1 MFYALAAFFY
11 SPAKQQYSQWSL
23 EVPLV
28 LATVTKTGDIMKN
41 PFDTP
46 ERKAFRETMENFVAK
61 EIAPHAFEWDEAGQV
76 PWELHQKIAALGI
89 WGFGIDEQYGGLG
102 FDDPFMR
109 MDSAVA
115 MGMCGAGGVIA
126 GLGGRGI
133 SLDPIQKLASQ
144 EIKDRCLKDIV
155 TGHKASSLGITEPS
169 GGSDVANMKTTAK
182 RDGNHWVLKGS
193 KTFITGGMESDYF
206 VIGARTG
213 GPGLTGISLFFV
225 EKNDPGFSRVPLT
238 KKMGWWASNQATLFF
253 DDCRV
258 PADRLMGQENYGFI
272 QIMNNFNYERLGLS
286 AWALGMMKVCLEDSI
301 EWAQQRET
309 FGKPMI
315 KHQVIRHK
323 IADMSAKIDAVEAY
337 LRNIC
342 WQIDQGEMPVAEICK
357 SKFFATKALEFC
369 ASEAMQI
376 LGGAGY
382 LRGNRVENVYREVKV
397 IAIGGGSEEIMRD
410 LAVRQM
416 GL

>member
-1 MFYALAAFFY
+1 M
-11 SPAKQQYSQWSL
+11 Q
-23 EVPLV
+23 
-28 LATVTKTGDIMKN
+28 N

-46 ERKAFRETMENFVAK
+46 ERKAFRETIETFVAK
-61 EIAPHAFEWDEAGQV
+61 EISPYAHEWDEAGAI
-76 PWELHQKIAALGI
+76 PAELHPKVAALGVF
-89 WGFGIDEQYGGLG
+89 GFGIDEQYGGLG

-109 MDSAVA
+109 MDYAIA
-115 MGMCGAGGVIA
+115 MSQCGAGGVPA
-126 GLGGRGI
+126 ALGGRSI
-133 SLDPIQKLASQ
+133 SLDPIQKLACA

-155 TGHKASSLGITEPS
+155 EGRKQSSLGITEPG
-169 GGSDVANMKTTAK
+169 GGSDVASLKTTAK
-182 RDGNHWVLKGS
+182 RDGNHFVINGS
-193 KTFITGGMESDYF
+193 KTFITGGMEADYF
-206 VIGARTG
+206 VIAARTG
-213 GPGLTGISLFFV
+213 GPGLAGISLFFV
-225 EKNDPGFSRVPLT
+225 DADAPGFSRTPLE
-238 KKMGWWASNQATLFF
+238 KKMGWWASNQAALYF

-258 PADRLMGQENYGFI
+258 PAENLMGEQDRGFI
-272 QIMNNFNYERLGLS
+272 SIMNNFNYERLGLS
-286 AWALGMMKVCLEDSI
+286 AAALGMMKVCLEDSI
-301 EWAQQRET
+301 AWAQERVT
-309 FGKPMI
+309 FGKPLI

-323 IADMSAKIDAVEAY
+323 IADMSAKIDALESY
-337 LRNIC
+337 IWMIC
-342 WQIDQGEMPVAEICK
+342 HQIDNGNMPIAEICK